1 MFSLSNVWIL
11 VFWILESARKKN
23 TLIIVSDWIKTSKH
37 QGCMNPAGKSVKTG
51 LFEET
56 WEKFTAQPCDYDIT
70 VAIKTVWRIK
80 NLRVS
85 WKTNYCVG

>member
-1 MFSLSNVWIL
+1 
-11 VFWILESARKKN
+11 
-23 TLIIVSDWIKTSKH
+23 
-37 QGCMNPAGKSVKTG
+37 MNLAGKSVKTG

-80 NLRVS
+80 TLRVS
-85 WKTNYCVG
+85 WKITVLGNTYFLYPIEK